1 MVATRPVQA
10 AVEDLLNNREL
21 SVAEAM
27 DRHFSVAF
35 RQCTDGKWEDR
46 AAVIQRIAQL
56 RDTLEHATFT
66 VHEELSCG
74 TRYAERHTIGL
85 ALCDGSAIAFEV
97 HVFAERDR
105 AGRFLRI
112 EEATRRIPDDVR
124 G

>member
-1 MVATRPVQA
+1 MVTMRILQA

-21 SVAEAM
+21 SVADAM
-27 DRHFSVAF
+27 DRHFSAAF

-46 AAVIQRIAQL
+46 AAVLQRIAQL
-56 RDTLEHATFT
+56 RHTLRHATFT

-85 ALCDGSAIAFEV
+85 ALCDGRDTAFEV
-97 HVFAERDR
+97 YVFAERDR

-112 EEATRRIPDDVR
+112 EEATRPVDP